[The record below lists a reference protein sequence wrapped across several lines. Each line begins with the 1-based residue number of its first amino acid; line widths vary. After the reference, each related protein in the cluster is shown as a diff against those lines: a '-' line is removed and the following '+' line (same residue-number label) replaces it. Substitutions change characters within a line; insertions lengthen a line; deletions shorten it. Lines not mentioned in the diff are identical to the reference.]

1 MTTTYIVHWSPGA
14 HKNVRKAAV
23 VFSPPPLPQGFPQG
37 RAGLASVSIPL
48 VLGDRKGFGSGRKR
62 RLDDQVLMISTLE
75 GLKDVLGQESEHFT
89 VESIDYVTPGFM
101 NETGRWQIESLVEIT
116 ELSNDGGWGIPRC
129 KVNDKRVYRELSLE
143 PVPEFWNEQVIFRDK
158 KSK

>member
-1 MTTTYIVHWSPGA
+1 MYE
-14 HKNVRKAAV
+14 R
-23 VFSPPPLPQGFPQG
+23 PPLFSAHRPSPKDFLKEGLVWHPSLFPWFWVNVK
-37 RAGLASVSIPL
+37 VSDQ
-48 VLGDRKGFGSGRKR
+48 DRKG

-75 GLKDVLGQESEHFT
+75 GLKEVLGQGSELFT

-143 PVPEFWNEQVIFRDK
+143 PVPDFWNEQVIFRDK